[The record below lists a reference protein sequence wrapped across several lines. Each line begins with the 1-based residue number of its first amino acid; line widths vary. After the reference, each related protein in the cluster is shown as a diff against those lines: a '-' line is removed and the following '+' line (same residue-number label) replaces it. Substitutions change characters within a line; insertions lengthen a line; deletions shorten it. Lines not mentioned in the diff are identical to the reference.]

1 MKKFFEMFSWG
12 IMVWVFLTV
21 LTFIV
26 DLYSINPP
34 GSKTTLMGISIEVIR
49 SPNSLDQIFGLTKMF
64 VPALLISVGGTMVIG
79 YLIDYLKNS
88 KKKDSQ

>member
-1 MKKFFEMFSWG
+1 MKKFLNMFSWG
-12 IMVWVFLTV
+12 IMVWVSLTV
-21 LTFIV
+21 ITFII

-34 GSKTTLMGISIEVIR
+34 GSKITLMGIYIEVIS

-64 VPALLISVGGTMVIG
+64 IPALFISVGGTMIIG

>member
-1 MKKFFEMFSWG
+1 MKNFFKMFSWG
-12 IMVWVFLTV
+12 IKVWVILTA
-21 LTFIV
+21 LTFII

-34 GSKTTLMGISIEVIR
+34 GSKTTLMGIYIEVIS
-49 SPNSLDQIFGLTKMF
+49 SPNSIEHIFGLTKMF
-64 VPALLISVGGTMVIG
+64 VPALLISVGGTMIIG

>member
-1 MKKFFEMFSWG
+1 MKKFFKMFSWG
-12 IMVWVFLTV
+12 IMVWVSLTV
-21 LTFIV
+21 ITFII

-34 GSKTTLMGISIEVIR
+34 GSKITLMGIYIEVIS

-64 VPALLISVGGTMVIG
+64 VPALFISVGGTMIIG